1 MNSFISFL
9 KNWGDIILSGLVA
22 VGGIF
27 AYFKHD
33 KKLKEQEFEPAL
45 SDSIVK
51 F

>member
-27 AYFKHD
+27 AYFNTSVNFTE
-33 KKLKEQEFEPAL
+33 LKN
-45 SDSIVK
+45 
-51 F
+51 